1 MNRDILESVDI
12 RESIQIYRGL
22 LRMNVMIIVD
32 IAKILYTAHSD
43 VDIRLIYREVSGVGW
58 VQCWDGTWDIGDIR
72 FCQGSVYFRVYFI
85 LYLAHLACLQREVS
99 GSGVLAGGWN
109 VGTVENI
116 GYWWTSPTRGTTTH
130 PFSRRA
136 DKKCRRQEMEL

>member
-1 MNRDILESVDI
+1 ML
-12 RESIQIYRGL
+12 
-22 LRMNVMIIVD
+22 
-32 IAKILYTAHSD
+32 
-43 VDIRLIYREVSGVGW
+43 SGCN
-58 VQCWDGTWDIGDIR
+58 CWDGIWDIGIFR
-72 FCQGSVYFRVYFI
+72 FCQGSEYCRVYFI

-116 GYWWTSPTRGTTTH
+116 EYWWTSPTRGTANP

-136 DKKCRRQEMEL
+136 DKKCRRQEMELGVGYKMASTFSQGSVNYAQTKFEV

>member
-1 MNRDILESVDI
+1 MHTVMCRSRLFTESFLV
-12 RESIQIYRGL
+12 L
-22 LRMNVMIIVD
+22 
-32 IAKILYTAHSD
+32 
-43 VDIRLIYREVSGVGW
+43 SGCN
-58 VQCWDGTWDIGDIR
+58 CWDGIWDIGIFR
-72 FCQGSVYFRVYFI
+72 FCQGSEYCRVYFI

-116 GYWWTSPTRGTTTH
+116 GYWWTSPTRGTANH

-136 DKKCRRQEMEL
+136 DKKCRRQEMELGEG

>member
-1 MNRDILESVDI
+1 
-12 RESIQIYRGL
+12 
-22 LRMNVMIIVD
+22 MNVLVTVD
-32 IAKILYTAHSD
+32 IAKILYTAHSH
-43 VDIRLIYREVSGVGW
+43 VDIKLVYREVSGVGW
-58 VQCWDGTWDIGDIR
+58 VQFWDGIWDIGIFR
-72 FCQGSVYFRVYFI
+72 CCQGSVYCRVYFI

-116 GYWWTSPTRGTTTH
+116 GYWWTSPTRGTATH

-136 DKKCRRQEMEL
+136 DKKCRRQEMELGEG